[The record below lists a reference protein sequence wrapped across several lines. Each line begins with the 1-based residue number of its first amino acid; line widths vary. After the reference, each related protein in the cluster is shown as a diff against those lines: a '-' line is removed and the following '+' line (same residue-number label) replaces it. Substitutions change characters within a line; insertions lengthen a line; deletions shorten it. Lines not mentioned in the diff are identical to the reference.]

1 MINPEHPKLSVTRQ
15 CELPSLNRSRYYYHP
30 VGLSNLNKELMNRID
45 ELYTEHPFLG
55 YRKITAILNRE
66 GYKVNRKRVLRLMAL
81 MGLQAI
87 YPRPKLSKPREGHKI
102 YPYLLKGKTI
112 DKPNQVWATDITYI
126 RLQEGTCYLVAIMDW
141 YSRYVVSWRVSSN
154 MKVDF
159 CLEALEDALEREKPE
174 IFNTDQ
180 GSQFTSQEFTNILEV
195 NEIAISMDGR
205 GSYMDNIFTERLWR
219 TVKYDEVYLKEYENI
234 DQATQGIDKYLQFY
248 NSFRPHQSLQY
259 QTPESVYRKEK
270 LESITIDSIV
280 I

>member
-1 MINPEHPKLSVTRQ
+1 MINPEHSKLSVTRQ
-15 CELPSLNRSRYYYHP
+15 CELLSLNRSRYYHRP
-30 VGLSNLNKELMNRID
+30 VGLSALNKELMNRID

-87 YPRPKLSKPREGHKI
+87 YAKPKLSKPREGHKI
-102 YPYLLKGKTI
+102 YPYLLKGKII

-126 RLQEGTCYLVAIMDW
+126 RVQEGTCYLVAIMDW
-141 YSRYVVSWRVSSN
+141 YSRYVVSWRVSSS

-159 CLEALEDALEREKPE
+159 CIEALEEALEGEKPE

-180 GSQFTSQEFTNILEV
+180 GSQFTSQEFTNMLEV
-195 NEIAISMDGR
+195 NKIAISMDGR

-219 TVKYDEVYLKEYENI
+219 TVKYDEVYLKDYENI

-259 QTPESVYRKEK
+259 LTPESVYRKEK
-270 LESITIDSIV
+270 PESATIDSIV

>member
-1 MINPEHPKLSVTRQ
+1 MINPRHPQLSVTRQ
-15 CELPSLNRSRYYYHP
+15 CELLSLNRSSYYYSP
-30 VGLSNLNKELMNRID
+30 VGLSNLNKELMDRID
-45 ELYTEHPFLG
+45 ELYTKYPFLG

-66 GYKVNRKRVLRLMAL
+66 GYKVNRKRVLRLMTL

-87 YPRPKLSKPREGHKI
+87 YARPKLSKPREGHKI

-126 RLQEGTCYLVAIMDW
+126 RVQEGTCYLVAIMDW
-141 YSRYVVSWRVSSN
+141 YSRYVVSWRVSSS

-159 CLEALEDALEREKPE
+159 CMEALEEALEGEKPE

-180 GSQFTSQEFTNILEV
+180 GSQFTSQEFTNMLEV

-219 TVKYDEVYLKEYENI
+219 TVKYDEVYLKDYENI
-234 DQATQGIDKYLQFY
+234 DQATQGIDEYLQFY
-248 NSFRPHQSLQY
+248 NSFRPHQSLQD
-259 QTPESVYRKEK
+259 QTPESVYRKEN
-270 LESITIDSIV
+270 LESPTIDSIV